1 MEAFCGY
8 GAEEFSFRGRQA
20 ILVRPETPDP
30 QRRWMLKTEYFGA
43 FPETEAAL
51 LARGFHLAYLKNR
64 NRWGLDE
71 DIRDKADF
79 VRYVSETF
87 SLAPRC
93 VPVGMSCGG
102 LMAVELAALA
112 PEMVSVLYLD
122 APVLNLL
129 SCAGGFGKA
138 EIPPEM
144 RREMLDALG
153 MTLTDLIN
161 FRRHPMDR
169 LGPLVRNRIPALLVY
184 GDADRTVPYE
194 ENGVHLERA
203 YRAAGVPLLVQRK
216 PGCDHH
222 PHGPSDPEAAVRFL
236 LEHSRE
242 ERNKN

>member
-1 MEAFCGY
+1 MEQFCGY
-8 GAEEFSFRGRQA
+8 PAEEFSFRGRQA
-20 ILVRPETPDP
+20 ILVRPRVPDP

-43 FPETEAAL
+43 FPQTEEAL
-51 LARGFHLAYLKNR
+51 LARGFHLAYLQNR

-87 SLAPRC
+87 SVAPRC

-102 LMAVELAALA
+102 LMAVDLAALA
-112 PEMVSVLYLD
+112 PERVSVLYLD

-129 SCAGGFGKA
+129 SCAGGFGRA
-138 EIPPEM
+138 EITPDM
-144 RREMLDALG
+144 QREMLDALG

-169 LGPLVRNRIPALLVY
+169 LEPLVRNRIPALLVY
-184 GDADRTVPYE
+184 GDSDRTVPYE
-194 ENGVHLERA
+194 ENCIHLERA
-203 YRAAGVPLLVQRK
+203 YREAGVPLLVQCK

-222 PHGPSDPEAAVRFL
+222 PHGPGDSNAALAFL
-236 LEHSRE
+236 LEHSAE
-242 ERNKN
+242 AQA

>member
-1 MEAFCGY
+1 MEQFCGY
-8 GAEEFSFRGRQA
+8 PAEEFSFRGRQA
-20 ILVRPETPDP
+20 ILVRPRVLDP

-43 FPETEAAL
+43 FPQTEEAL
-51 LARGFHLAYLKNR
+51 LARGFHLAYLQNR

-102 LMAVELAALA
+102 LMAVDLAALA
-112 PEMVSVLYLD
+112 PERVSVLYLD

-129 SCAGGFGKA
+129 SCAGGFGCA
-138 EIPPEM
+138 EITPDM
-144 RREMLDALG
+144 QREMLDALG

-169 LGPLVRNRIPALLVY
+169 LEPLVRNRIPALLVY
-184 GDADRTVPYE
+184 GDSDRTVPYE
-194 ENGVHLERA
+194 ENGIHLERA
-203 YRAAGVPLLVQRK
+203 YREAGVPLLVQCK

-222 PHGPSDPEAAVRFL
+222 PHGPGDSNAALAFL
-236 LEHSRE
+236 LEHSAE
-242 ERNKN
+242 AQA